1 MPIRRQSDH
10 LCAAAGVALAVA
22 HGGCAGAGKT
32 RFVMPVPT
40 SASAIIHSLAFQ
52 GITGGK
58 HSCLK
63 PLNLIETLAGNSLEV
78 AIQFCGGLN

>member
-22 HGGCAGAGKT
+22 HGGAGKT

-58 HSCLK
+58 HSYLK
-63 PLNLIETLAGNSLEV
+63 PVNLIETLAGNSLEV